1 MNYAAVRAVSMQNLN
16 RQRANM
22 VLSTFFDS
30 GTALTPNEVSNQERI
45 FEWGGVLRWK
55 GSAPMAKAKIGCPLQ
70 EMISSLGPTHSIT
83 GATRDVDSVLVRLF
97 QIYAKEE
104 YLLWYSLSD
113 RTVYLVLKEQSSVR
127 SQLKAWTQGLVLVH
141 RLAQVQFATCA
152 TEKLLESV
160 ESSLLEVSNC
170 WPTCMERLNAV
181 GWDLDIASL
190 ETASGT
196 RIKMDTKSW
205 SSSEQ
210 LWRIPFTFQASK
222 PGPDH
227 GSRLRRLASVGN
239 PVFYTHTHPQFHKA
253 YLWVR
258 NFESRLLVTVTQKL
272 EWIMLPFVGH
282 ENVWI
287 QLSTAGMSSNQL
299 YPRVQMRQGDLT
311 EPHQ

>member
-22 VLSTFFDS
+22 VLSTFLDS

-55 GSAPMAKAKIGCPLQ
+55 GSAPMAKAKIGGPLK

-83 GATRDVDSVLVRLF
+83 GATRDADSVLFRLF

-113 RTVYLVLKEQSSVR
+113 RTVYLVLKEQISVR
-127 SQLKAWTQGLVLVH
+127 SQLKAWAQGLLLVH
-141 RLAQVQFATCA
+141 RLAQIQLATSA

-170 WPTCMERLNAV
+170 WPRCMERLKAA

-196 RIKMDTKSW
+196 RINVDTKS
-205 SSSEQ
+205 
-210 LWRIPFTFQASK
+210 
-222 PGPDH
+222 
-227 GSRLRRLASVGN
+227 
-239 PVFYTHTHPQFHKA
+239 
-253 YLWVR
+253 
-258 NFESRLLVTVTQKL
+258 
-272 EWIMLPFVGH
+272 
-282 ENVWI
+282 
-287 QLSTAGMSSNQL
+287 
-299 YPRVQMRQGDLT
+299 
-311 EPHQ
+311 